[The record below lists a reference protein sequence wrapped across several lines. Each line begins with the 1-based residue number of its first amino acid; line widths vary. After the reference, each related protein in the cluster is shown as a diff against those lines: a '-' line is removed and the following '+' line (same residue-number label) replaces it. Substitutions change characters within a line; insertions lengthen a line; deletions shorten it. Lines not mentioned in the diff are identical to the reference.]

1 VPVAIE
7 ARGDVAVVTIDN
19 PPVNAASHAVR
30 AGLVDAVARIDAD
43 PALVAAVLIGAG
55 TTFVAGADIAEFDR
69 PPEPPHL
76 PDVVA
81 AIEGAAKPWVAAI
94 HGAALGG
101 GLELALGCRRRIAAP
116 GARLGLPEVTL
127 GLIPGA
133 GGTVRLPRLIAT
145 RDALGLVAGGKPVP
159 AAEALP
165 LGLIDAVADGPLLD
179 AAVAL
184 ARDAAAAAPEP
195 PLLARPPREPLAAAD
210 WEAEIAAQRR
220 RARGQASPVE
230 AAEALRDAVTL
241 DPAEALAAE
250 RARFLRLRDSD
261 QARALR
267 HVFFAE
273 RALARPADLRG
284 VAPRPTAR
292 AGVVGGGTMG
302 QGIATALLLADREVT
317 LVERDMDALARAEA
331 AVRANLAEAR
341 SRGRLDPDGEAAA
354 AARLRGATD
363 LAALAEAD
371 LVIEAV
377 FEDMAVK
384 TDLFARLGTIVR
396 PEAILATNTSYLD
409 VNRIAAAA
417 PDPSRAIGLHFFS
430 PAHVMR
436 LLEIVRPDA
445 VAADV
450 RATGFALA
458 RDLGKVA
465 VEAGVC
471 EGFIGNRVMS
481 AYRREADFML
491 EEGALPQEVDAA
503 MTAFGFPMGVYA
515 MQDLAGLDIAWAMR
529 KRLAAT
535 RDPAARYVAIADRL
549 CEAGRF
555 GRKTGAGWYRYTDGK
570 AAPDP
575 AVEAEILAESAAK
588 GLARR
593 AFTPHEIMARLLAAM
608 QAEGAAL
615 LAEGIASG
623 PEAVDA
629 VMVNGYAFP
638 RWRGGPMF
646 MRAA

>member
-1 VPVAIE
+1 VAVTVE
-7 ARGDVAVVTIDN
+7 ARDGVAVVTIDN
-19 PPVNAASHAVR
+19 PPVNAAGLAVR
-30 AGLVDAVARIDAD
+30 AGLMDAVARIDAD
-43 PALVAAVLIGAG
+43 PALGAAVLIGAG
-55 TTFVAGADIAEFDR
+55 ATFVAGADIAEFDR

-116 GARLGLPEVTL
+116 GTRLGLPEVTL

-159 AAEALP
+159 AAEAQA

-179 AAVAL
+179 AAIAL
-184 ARDAAAAAPEP
+184 ARDAAAAPAEP
-195 PLLARPPREPLAAAD
+195 PLIDRSPREPLAD
-210 WEAEIAAQRR
+210 WEAEIAARRR

-230 AAEALRDAVTL
+230 AVEALRDAITL
-241 DPAEALAAE
+241 APVEALAAE
-250 RARFLRLRDSD
+250 RARFLRLRSSD

-273 RALARPADLRG
+273 RALARPADLKG

-292 AGVVGGGTMG
+292 TGVVGGGTMG
-302 QGIATALLLADREVT
+302 QGIATALLLAGRDVT
-317 LVERDMDALARAEA
+317 LVERDADARARAEA

-341 SRGRLDPDGEAAA
+341 SRGRLDAVAEAAA
-354 AARLRGATD
+354 GARLRGATD
-363 LAALAEAD
+363 LAALAHVD

-384 TDLFARLGTIVR
+384 TELVARLGATLR
-396 PEAILATNTSYLD
+396 PEAIIATNTSYLD
-409 VNRIAAAA
+409 VNAIAAAA
-417 PDPSRAIGLHFFS
+417 PEPARVIGLHFFS

-436 LLEIVRPDA
+436 LLEIVRPDG
-445 VAADV
+445 VAPDV

-555 GRKTGAGWYRYTDGK
+555 GRKTGAGWYRYVDGK
-570 AAPDP
+570 PRPDP

-593 AFTPHEIMARLLAAM
+593 AFAPDEIMARLLGAM
-608 QAEGAAL
+608 RREGDAL
-615 LAEGIASG
+615 LAEGIAAG
-623 PEAVDA
+623 PEAVDV

-646 MRAA
+646 MAG